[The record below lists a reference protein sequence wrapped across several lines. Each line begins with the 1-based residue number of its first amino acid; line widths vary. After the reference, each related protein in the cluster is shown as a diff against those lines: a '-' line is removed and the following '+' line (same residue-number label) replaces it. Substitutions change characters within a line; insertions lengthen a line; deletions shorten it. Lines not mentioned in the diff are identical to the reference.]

1 MATELYYEVHGE
13 GPSVVFAHGL
23 GGNHASWFQ
32 QVPFFARSYQVV
44 TFDHRGFGNSRD
56 VAGGA
61 DRPRFVEDLK
71 DLLDHLD
78 ITKAALVGQSMGGA
92 TCAGLTA
99 RYPERVSAL
108 VLADSLVGIRLP
120 DALQPRMD
128 TVRKANADLPQLQ
141 RVLSPKFRDQEPVL
155 THLYAEINNF
165 NMGVRKNVHGTF
177 EGVTVQQLVDTNI
190 PILFLVGGEDI
201 LFPPDVVTGVQRMIP
216 GSQYLEVPG
225 AGHSVYFEIPNSFN
239 EGVLAF
245 LWASGVMGRQDP
257 VLAQQARVD

>member
-92 TCAGLTA
+92 TCAGGRCASDACLGVQSLMSIIA
-99 RYPERVSAL
+99 MIPMRVVS
-108 VLADSLVGIRLP
+108 
-120 DALQPRMD
+120 
-128 TVRKANADLPQLQ
+128 
-141 RVLSPKFRDQEPVL
+141 RVLR
-155 THLYAEINNF
+155 
-165 NMGVRKNVHGTF
+165 G
-177 EGVTVQQLVDTNI
+177 DT
-190 PILFLVGGEDI
+190 
-201 LFPPDVVTGVQRMIP
+201 M
-216 GSQYLEVPG
+216 
-225 AGHSVYFEIPNSFN
+225 AG
-239 EGVLAF
+239 
-245 LWASGVMGRQDP
+245 WD
-257 VLAQQARVD
+257 